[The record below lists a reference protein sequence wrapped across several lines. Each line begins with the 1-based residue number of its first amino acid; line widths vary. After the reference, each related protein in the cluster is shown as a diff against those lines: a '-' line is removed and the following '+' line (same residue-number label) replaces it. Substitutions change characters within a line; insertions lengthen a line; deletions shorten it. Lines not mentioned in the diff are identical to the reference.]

1 MVKKNCSAV
10 FDIGKTNVKLS
21 LFTSEGELLH
31 NVNQANSVQQEG
43 PFPHCDTEKI
53 WSWLLDSLSKL
64 AKEFE
69 IVDLVTVTHGATG
82 ALIDA
87 AGELVFPVMD
97 YEFEIPQEFN
107 DEYEKLRP
115 SFKETFSPS
124 VPVGL
129 NFGRQIY
136 WLQNEYPHEF
146 ARVSDILMYPQYW
159 SFRLSG
165 KRTNEV
171 TSLGCHTDLWNP
183 LNGCYSTLVSGMK
196 WDSLFPA
203 VTPTQDVLGVL
214 KPELA
219 NQLGFSADCKIIN
232 GIHDSNASYFR
243 HRKNRQGAFSVVST
257 GTWVICMA
265 ADQDIKTLDE
275 SLDTLA
281 NVDAYGEPVACS
293 RFMGGR
299 EFEIL
304 AGEEG
309 TSKKILEKDIESII
323 HSSASA
329 LPGFSKQ
336 GGPFSKISG
345 ELRGEV
351 HKFPKEALATLY
363 CALMTDTCLDLI
375 HAEGDLIIEGSF
387 IKNSIYCRLLASL
400 RPNQPVF
407 ISEDKTGTA
416 QGALELIGKAAP
428 DTQKR
433 EKILPFSFQ
442 KQLVEYQKS
451 WRNICWQ
458 KAGITQSN
466 ETLIGEDHGKSSF

>member
-10 FDIGKTNVKLS
+10 FDIGKTNVKFS
-21 LFTSEGELLH
+21 LFNSKGELLH
-31 NVNQANSVQQEG
+31 NVNQANSVQRDG

-64 AKEFE
+64 ALEFE
-69 IVDLVTVTHGATG
+69 IVEFVTVTHGATG

-87 AGELVFPVMD
+87 AGELVFPIMD
-97 YEFEIPQEFN
+97 YEFEIPQKLS
-107 DEYEKLRP
+107 DEYEKIRP

-129 NFGRQIY
+129 NLGRQLY
-136 WLQNEYPHEF
+136 WLQKKFPDKF
-146 ARVSDILMYPQYW
+146 AGVSDILMYPQYW
-159 SFRLSG
+159 SFRLTG
-165 KRTNEV
+165 KRTNEM

-183 LNGCYSTLVSGMK
+183 QKGCYSSLVSHMK
-196 WDSLFPA
+196 WEALFPA
-203 VTPTQDVLGVL
+203 AKPTQEVLGLL
-214 KPELA
+214 KPELKT
-219 NQLGFSADCKIIN
+219 QLGFKSDCKIIN

-265 ADQDIKTLDE
+265 ADQDIRNLDE

-304 AGEEG
+304 AGEDG
-309 TSKKILEKDIESII
+309 TSKEIFEKDIESIT
-323 HSSASA
+323 HSFALA
-329 LPGFSKQ
+329 LPSFSKQ

-345 ELRGEV
+345 EFKGDV
-351 HKFPKEALATLY
+351 HKYPKEALATLY
-363 CALMTDTCLDLI
+363 CALMTDICLDLI

-400 RPNQPVF
+400 RPNQSVF

-416 QGALELIGKAAP
+416 QGALELIGKAAR
-428 DTQKR
+428 DTQKA
-433 EKILPFSFQ
+433 EVIIPYSFQ
-442 KQLVEYQKS
+442 KHLVEYKKVWHHICQQKQES
-451 WRNICWQ
+451 LNPI
-458 KAGITQSN
+458 
-466 ETLIGEDHGKSSF
+466 